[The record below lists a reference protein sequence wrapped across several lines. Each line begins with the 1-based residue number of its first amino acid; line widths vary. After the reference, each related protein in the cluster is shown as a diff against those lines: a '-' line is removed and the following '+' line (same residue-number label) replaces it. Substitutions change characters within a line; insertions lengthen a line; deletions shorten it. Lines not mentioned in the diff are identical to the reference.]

1 MNTPEILA
9 TSQYRRAHT
18 PRWVAIAASFFVC
31 LVGAPLLHGVVPH
44 AISSL
49 TPRYGWRQGHP
60 GKWNLCGLIPV
71 FAGSAFLLW
80 TLKLHISRLPEQ
92 WVVERTPKYLLVAGP
107 YTWTRNPMY
116 LAEMALWIGWALFY
130 GSSGVLIGLLVLW
143 AVMNFM
149 VVPFE
154 ERDLEARFGDSYLR
168 YKQRVPR
175 WLGKARG

>member
-1 MNTPEILA
+1 
-9 TSQYRRAHT
+9 
-18 PRWVAIAASFFVC
+18 
-31 LVGAPLLHGVVPH
+31 
-44 AISSL
+44 
-49 TPRYGWRQGHP
+49 
-60 GKWNLCGLIPV
+60 
-71 FAGSAFLLW
+71 
-80 TLKLHISRLPEQ
+80 
-92 WVVERTPKYLLVAGP
+92 VVERTPKYLLVAGP